1 MNAVI
6 RIALEKS
13 RNGRGLSERLEKLPG
28 VDMVAPFGASLH
40 VSGRD
45 AEALNRAIEPFRHD
59 RRWRWTPDEATL
71 EDVFIDLMAHAE
83 DNF

>member
-1 MNAVI
+1 
-6 RIALEKS
+6 
-13 RNGRGLSERLEKLPG
+13 
-28 VDMVAPFGASLH
+28 MVAPFGASLH

-45 AEALNRAIEPFRHD
+45 AEALDRAIAPFRD
-59 RRWRWTPDEATL
+59 DKRWKWKPDDATL